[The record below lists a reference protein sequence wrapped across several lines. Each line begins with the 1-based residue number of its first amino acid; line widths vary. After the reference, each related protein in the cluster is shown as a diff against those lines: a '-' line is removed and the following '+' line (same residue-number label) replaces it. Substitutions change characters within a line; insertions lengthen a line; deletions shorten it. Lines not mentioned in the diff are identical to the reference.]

1 MNQDRRQLP
10 LFAPRRAVK
19 ACFFDLGAGKHH
31 AKFSAYTPKE
41 RRGPVALIERGGE
54 PVDFVDAAVDGEGL
68 WYAALLCLR
77 GIGADNL
84 PDNARGAAQRAL
96 WGQMERAG
104 AKRTV
109 AEAEGELT
117 VARRRL
123 ALAEAEDVAARE
135 ALAATRATLAD
146 DRTRAI
152 LDALAALDTTEI
164 TTR

>member
-1 MNQDRRQLP
+1 VNDLD
-10 LFAPRRAVK
+10 ARAR
-19 ACFFDLGAGKHH
+19 AERLAAALGL
-31 AKFSAYTPKE
+31 TVRVVVQ

-146 DRTRAI
+146 DRTRS
-152 LDALAALDTTEI
+152 
-164 TTR
+164 RHR